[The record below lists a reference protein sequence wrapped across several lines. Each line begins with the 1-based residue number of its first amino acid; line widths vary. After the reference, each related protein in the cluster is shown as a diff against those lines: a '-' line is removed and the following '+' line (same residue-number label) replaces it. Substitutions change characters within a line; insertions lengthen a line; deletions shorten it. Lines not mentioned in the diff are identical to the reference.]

1 MFVGFRD
8 QYDLFHL
15 EDEQKKKVFG
25 TGKRLKDALG
35 IRLID
40 KEVLLVVDKKGY
52 FVNYEASPTRS
63 KCVEWSDLP
72 LSVSYF
78 HPYIIGV
85 LPKSIEIHHLKTS
98 NLIYREDFKNGKYSA
113 SVSYKNSSIWNSFLS
128 ISSSNDIISLS
139 QSLISDQLKYCKEN
153 KHFEESLQTIQLYAD
168 QQFEQE
174 GLDRDIKT
182 RYINEYFAYDL
193 FNKSLWKQAV
203 DKFIEANI
211 SSRRV
216 ISLFPTLVP

>member
-1 MFVGFRD
+1 MFVGFKE

-15 EDEQKKKVFG
+15 EDQQRKKIFG

-35 IRLID
+35 VRLID

-63 KCVEWSDLP
+63 KCVEWSDIP
-72 LSVSYF
+72 LDITYF

-98 NLIYREDFKNGKYSA
+98 NLVYREDFKNGKYAA

-153 KHFEESLQTIQLYAD
+153 KHFEEALQTITLYSD
-168 QQFEQE
+168 QQFEQKK
-174 GLDRDIKT
+174 D
-182 RYINEYFAYDL
+182 
-193 FNKSLWKQAV
+193 
-203 DKFIEANI
+203 
-211 SSRRV
+211 
-216 ISLFPTLVP
+216 